1 MNKTYRIDSELKKLI
16 SNTIL
21 YDIEDPRLKDGLIS
35 IIDVQTDRDL
45 TLSKVYYSVIG
56 NKKFTLKE
64 IDDSLILA
72 KGFIKQN
79 IKDKL
84 RIRRL
89 PDIRFIYTDSIKYA
103 IEVEK
108 ILKGSK

>member
-1 MNKTYRIDSELKKLI
+1 MNKTYRVDSEIKKLI

-21 YDIEDPRLKDGLIS
+21 FDIEDPRLKDGLIS
-35 IIDVQTDRDL
+35 IIQVETDRDL
-45 TLSKVYYSVIG
+45 TLSKVYYSVVG
-56 NKKFTLKE
+56 NNKFTLKE
-64 IDDSLILA
+64 IDDALLSA

-103 IEVEK
+103 IEVEEL
-108 ILKGSK
+108 LKRSK